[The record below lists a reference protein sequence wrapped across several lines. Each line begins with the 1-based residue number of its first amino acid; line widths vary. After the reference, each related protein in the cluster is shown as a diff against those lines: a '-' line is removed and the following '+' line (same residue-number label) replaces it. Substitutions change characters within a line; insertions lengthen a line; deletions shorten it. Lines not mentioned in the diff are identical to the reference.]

1 MKGPWALLSV
11 FAALLAAIP
20 AQADVALVMIRH
32 GEKPALGFGQLD
44 CQGLNRALALPDV
57 LLAKFGRP
65 DALFAPDPGVAT
77 NDFGQPYNYIRP
89 LATIE
94 PTAIR
99 FGLPVN
105 TRWGIA
111 NLAPL
116 EDELLSPDHAGQ
128 VLFIAWEHN
137 LVVQMARDIL
147 SRRGA
152 DPGAVP
158 DWKREDFD
166 SIYVL
171 NVPQSGKPSFRVDRE
186 GLDGQS
192 KLCPGQKPDSPDPHR

>member
-1 MKGPWALLSV
+1 MKSPWATLSL
-11 FAALLAAIP
+11 FAVLLAALP
-20 AQADVALVMIRH
+20 ARADVTLVMIRH
-32 GEKPALGFGQLD
+32 GEKPALGLGQLN

-65 DALFAPDPGVAT
+65 DTLFAPDPGVAAS
-77 NDFGQPYNYIRP
+77 DFGQAYNYIRP

-99 FGLPVN
+99 LGLPVN
-105 TRWGIA
+105 TRWGLE

-116 EDELLSPDHAGQ
+116 EDELLSPKHAGQ
-128 VLFIAWEHN
+128 LLFIAWEHN
-137 LVVQMARDIL
+137 LIVQLARNIVA
-147 SRRGA
+147 RRGG
-152 DPGAVP
+152 DPKEVP
-158 DWKREDFD
+158 DWDRGDFD

-171 NVPQSGKPSFRVDRE
+171 GLPDGGPPSFRVDHE

-192 KLCPGQKPDSPDPHR
+192 TLCPGQK

>member
-1 MKGPWALLSV
+1 MKSPWATLSL
-11 FAALLAAIP
+11 FAALLAAWP
-20 AQADVALVMIRH
+20 SRADVTLVMIRH
-32 GEKPALGFGQLD
+32 GEKPALGMGQLS

-65 DALFAPDPGVAT
+65 DALFAPDPGVAAS
-77 NDFGQPYNYIRP
+77 DFGQPYNYIRP

-99 FGLPVN
+99 LGLPVN
-105 TRWGIA
+105 TRWGLG

-116 EDELLSPDHAGQ
+116 EDELLSPKHAGQ
-128 VLFIAWEHN
+128 LLFIAWEHN
-137 LVVQMARDIL
+137 LVVQLAKDIVA
-147 SRRGA
+147 RRGG
-152 DPGAVP
+152 DPKQVP
-158 DWKREDFD
+158 DWDRGDFD

-171 NVPQSGKPSFRVDRE
+171 GLPDGGPPSFRVDHE

-192 KLCPGQKPDSPDPHR
+192 TLCPGQK